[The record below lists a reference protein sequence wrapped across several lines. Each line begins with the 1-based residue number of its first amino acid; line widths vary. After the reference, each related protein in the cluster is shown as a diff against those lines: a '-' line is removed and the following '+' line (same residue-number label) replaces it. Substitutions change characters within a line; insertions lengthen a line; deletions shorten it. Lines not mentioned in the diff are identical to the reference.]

1 VTSVPDP
8 TQLLENAAHL
18 GAWVYAIVGV
28 LAFLET
34 AMVLGLLVPGELAV
48 ILGGGL
54 AAAGAV
60 DLVALS
66 AVVWGAAV
74 AGDTTS
80 YAIGRRLGPRV
91 RGSRVGRGRA
101 EQIDRVAAILHRRGA
116 AIVVGGRFV
125 GLLRALVPLAAGSTA
140 MPARRFVAADV
151 VGAGLWAVG
160 CCGLGYVF
168 AAHLDELERVLR
180 GGQYAAVAVMVAVA
194 AGWWIVKRRRA
205 AARAADVD

>member
-1 VTSVPDP
+1 MPDP
-8 TQLLENAAHL
+8 AQILAGAADL

-60 DLVALS
+60 DVVALS

-80 YAIGRRLGPRV
+80 FVIGRRLGPRV
-91 RGSRVGRGRA
+91 RRSRFGRGRT
-101 EQIDRVAAILHRRGA
+101 EHLDRVSGFLEGRGLV
-116 AIVVGGRFV
+116 IVVGGRFV
-125 GLLRALVPLAAGSTA
+125 GLLRALVPLAAGSA
-140 MPARRFVAADV
+140 GMPARRFVAADV

-160 CCGLGYVF
+160 CCSLGYVF
-168 AAHLDELERVLR
+168 AANIDGVERVLR
-180 GGQYAAVAVMVAVA
+180 SSQYAAGAVLAVA
-194 AGWWIVKRRRA
+194 AVGWWLRRRRMA
-205 AARAADVD
+205 GSGV

>member
-1 VTSVPDP
+1 MPDP

-60 DLVALS
+60 DLVALT

-80 YAIGRRLGPRV
+80 YAIGRRLGPHV
-91 RGSRVGRGRA
+91 RQSRVGRGTT
-101 EQIDRVAAILHRRGA
+101 
-116 AIVVGGRFV
+116 V
-125 GLLRALVPLAAGSTA
+125 GLRLPHVNEQLPVHEGT
-140 MPARRFVAADV
+140 VNGEGEQAD
-151 VGAGLWAVG
+151 G
-160 CCGLGYVF
+160 
-168 AAHLDELERVLR
+168 R
-180 GGQYAAVAVMVAVA
+180 G
-194 AGWWIVKRRRA
+194 
-205 AARAADVD
+205 

>member
-1 VTSVPDP
+1 MLDP
-8 TQLLENAAHL
+8 TDLLANAAHL

-80 YAIGRRLGPRV
+80 FAIGRRLGPRV
-91 RGSRVGRGRA
+91 RASRFGRGRT
-101 EQIDRVAAILHRRGA
+101 EQLDRVHAILERRGA

-125 GLLRALVPLAAGSTA
+125 GLLRALVPLAAGSA
-140 MPARRFVAADV
+140 GMPARRFVAADV
-151 VGAGLWAVG
+151 VGAGLWAAG
-160 CCGLGYVF
+160 CCGLGYLF
-168 AAHLDELERVLR
+168 AENLDGLERVLR
-180 GGQYAAVAVMVAVA
+180 GGQYAAAAVLAVA
-194 AGWWIVKRRRA
+194 AFAWWVVRRRS
-205 AARAADVD
+205 RAA